1 MNYKELYKD
10 KDFGQILFDEDIK
23 NYTTF
28 GIGGKAD
35 IMVKPTSMDELRDVL
50 KFNYENKIE
59 TFVMGRG
66 SNLLV
71 SDKGIRGCVI
81 LLADNFDQVEVRGD
95 ILTSLAGSPLGK
107 AARVAIDNS
116 LSGMEEISGIPGS
129 VGGACAMN
137 AGAYGGEIKDIAIK
151 IEAFDYQ
158 GNLHEFSNEQMHFDY
173 RHSRIFE
180 ENLIVARAS
189 FKLREGDKDEILE
202 KFNDYTERRTTKQP
216 LDRKSAGSTFKRPEG
231 SFASKLID
239 ECGLRAYRIGDCQV
253 SEKHC
258 GFIIN
263 VDKASCADMI
273 DFINKVSDIVYEKTG
288 FKLEREVKLVG
299 DFS

>member
-10 KDFGQILFDEDIK
+10 KNFGQILFDEDIK

-28 GIGGKAD
+28 GIGGAAD

-202 KFNDYTERRTTKQP
+202 KFNDYTDRRTTKQP

-253 SEKHC
+253 SEKHFV
-258 GFIIN
+258 FIIN

-273 DFINKVSDIVYEKTG
+273 DFIKKVSDIVYEKTG

>member
-1 MNYKELYKD
+1 MDYKELYKD
-10 KDFGQILFDEDIK
+10 KNFGQILFDEDIK

-28 GIGGKAD
+28 GIGGTAD

-81 LLADNFDQVEVRGD
+81 LLSDNFDQIEVDGN
-95 ILTSLAGSPLGK
+95 ILTSLAGSSLGK
-107 AARVAIDNS
+107 AARVAIDYS

-158 GNLHEFSNEQMHFDY
+158 GNLHEFSNEQMHFAY
-173 RHSRIFE
+173 RHSRVFE

-273 DFINKVSDIVYEKTG
+273 DFIKKVSDIVYEKTG